1 MKTLI
6 VALRGITNN
15 ASILQYP
22 RNNVED
28 GAENAFT
35 EWIVLRTM
43 SRTVGHSLENYFLNK

>member
-1 MKTLI
+1 MKTLTL
-6 VALRGITNN
+6 ALRGITSN
-15 ASILQYP
+15 ASILQYS

-43 SRTVGHSLENYFLNK
+43 YIQAFGLGQWDIP

>member
-1 MKTLI
+1 MKTLT
-6 VALRGITNN
+6 VALWGITNN

-22 RNNVED
+22 RKNVED

-43 SRTVGHSLENYFLNK
+43 YIQAFGLGQWDIP

>member
-1 MKTLI
+1 MKTLT
-6 VALRGITNN
+6 VALQGITNN
-15 ASILQYP
+15 ASILKYL

-43 SRTVGHSLENYFLNK
+43 YLQTFGLGQWDIP